1 MYRVV
6 LVDDERMIIE
16 GLSRVIPWNAL
27 GCTVAGTANNGREG
41 LELVRRARPD
51 ILLTDIR
58 MPNMDGLSMVA
69 ALRSEFPHL
78 QITVLTAFR
87 DFEYAQTALNL
98 GGCRYLLKPSR
109 MDELDEAIRTM
120 IARLDVERGRFPGSG
135 AFNGSVASTGSETLV
150 LGGPSVGGG
159 PSAGSGPSAGD
170 DSDEAAEAEASSPA
184 GNYIVRKA
192 MDYMRE
198 HCAGRLSLADV
209 ADQVYVSQWHLSK
222 LINRHTGQSF
232 LEILN
237 GMRIDRAKWLLGH
250 SSLRIHEV
258 AEQCGYSDLGH
269 FSRNFKKLTGSTPGD
284 YRDSVGT
291 RR

>member
-16 GLSRVIPWNAL
+16 GLSRVVPWEKL
-27 GCTVAGTANNGREG
+27 GCTVSGTASNGREG
-41 LELVRRARPD
+41 LELVRRVQPH
-51 ILLTDIR
+51 ILMTDIR
-58 MPNMDGLSMVA
+58 MPNMDGLTMVA
-69 ALRSEFPHL
+69 ALRSEFPNL

-98 GGCRYLLKPSR
+98 GVCRYLLKPSR

-120 IARLDVERGRFPGSG
+120 IARLDSG
-135 AFNGSVASTGSETLV
+135 
-150 LGGPSVGGG
+150 GGPSVGGETSATGG
-159 PSAGSGPSAGD
+159 PTAGEKGSETP
-170 DSDEAAEAEASSPA
+170 EAEETPNPA

-192 MDYMRE
+192 MDYMRA
-198 HCAGRLSLADV
+198 HCAERLSLGDV

-269 FSRNFKKLTGSTPGD
+269 FSRNFKKLTGTTPGD
-284 YRDSVGT
+284 YRDSVDS